1 MLILE
6 GLITALPII
15 IIASI
20 IIWLLKKIFKALA
33 IVALA
38 GVIIFVVSKYIY

>member
-1 MLILE
+1 MLFLE
-6 GLITALPII
+6 ALITALPII
-15 IIASI
+15 IIVSI

-33 IVALA
+33 IIALA

>member
-33 IVALA
+33 FVALA